1 MFGIILEGKNAD
13 LISEDSNLSACT
25 VLMYLRGRSSIKAV
39 FYFWVFSLLY
49 MYYVS
54 LIYLYF

>member
-13 LISEDSNLSACT
+13 LISEDSNLSAYT
-25 VLMYLRGRSSIKAV
+25 VLMYLRGRSSIITV

-49 MYYVS
+49 MHYVH
-54 LIYLYF
+54 